1 MHDVP
6 KTTDNYWD
14 EKNHHDHIKR
24 FLRNL
29 NSSHHKKLLLAR
41 VLVRYRY
48 NIIYNMVKIK

>member
-48 NIIYNMVKIK
+48 NIIYNMVKTK